1 MVTEIQENVSEFI
14 IQGLSDTPKLQL
26 PLFVLFL
33 IIYLF
38 IIIGNVI
45 IFLVIFLSS
54 DLHTPMYKFLQNLS
68 IIDISSTSNVLPSL
82 LHRLITKQHKISFF
96 GCMTQFY
103 IYGSLM
109 CSEYILLTAMSY
121 DRYVAICHPLH
132 YIIRMSEK
140 HCAWLFCLSNCVG
153 FISAVGYVVLLSK
166 FSYCDSHLIKHFF
179 CDVIPL
185 LKLSCSDT
193 FNVEILTYVIGTLFT
208 FNSFLLTL
216 ISYIYI
222 ISTILKIQST
232 HGRQKAFSTC
242 ASHLT
247 CVIIL
252 YMTIICLYMK
262 PTTSYSL
269 GRDKLFSLLYIVLV
283 PLLNPLIYTIKNKE
297 FLIAF
302 NKLRQKVKSFLFPD
316 ETQI

>member
-1 MVTEIQENVSEFI
+1 MVPEIQENVSEFI
-14 IQGLSDTPKLQL
+14 IQGLSDTPELQV

-38 IIIGNVI
+38 IIIANLLIFFI
-45 IFLVIFLSS
+45 ILFSS

-68 IIDISSTSNVLPSL
+68 IIDISSTSNVLPAL
-82 LHRLITKQHKISFF
+82 LHLLITKQNKISYF
-96 GCMTQFY
+96 GCLTQMY
-103 IYGSLM
+103 LYLSLTGN
-109 CSEYILLTAMSY
+109 EYFLLTAMSY
-121 DRYVAICHPLH
+121 DRYVAICDPLH
-132 YIIRMSEK
+132 YINRMSEK
-140 HCAWLFCLSNCVG
+140 HCAWLISTSYCVG
-153 FISAVGYVVLLSK
+153 FVGSVGHVVLISK
-166 FSYCDSHLIKHFF
+166 LSYCNSHLIDHFF
-179 CDVIPL
+179 CDLIPL

-247 CVIIL
+247 YVIIL
-252 YMTIICLYMK
+252 YMTLICLYMR
-262 PTTSYSL
+262 PTTTYSL
-269 GRDKLFSLLYIVLV
+269 DRDKLFSLLYIVLI
-283 PLLNPLIYTIKNKE
+283 PLLNPLIYTMKNKE
-297 FLIAF
+297 FLIMF
-302 NKLRQKVKSFLFPD
+302 NKLRQSVKSLIIPVERFH
-316 ETQI
+316 